1 MPSMSRS
8 LLSGLVNEKFHP
20 SLGVMVADYVLGGRR
35 YFGDDVAAKTA
46 ISYNERARAVTS
58 FYYQSAIDQA
68 AAKTSVRL
76 MPSTMLYSG
85 KSADGSHILRS
96 AQYLQKEL
104 PVRIAHRV
112 AGFRSL
118 PFIVGC
124 HPAILSVHELYIRAF
139 QMVTE
144 SAAVH
149 DMETEAR
156 FTRMLSELLDDHK
169 DVVTMLAEGF
179 RETRKH
185 IEDEKLIKNF
195 LDKTLTSRLGM
206 RLLGEH
212 HLALHEEKPNHI
224 GIIAINF
231 SPKTLIERKAEFTR
245 KMCEQKYGISP
256 EVKVSGH
263 LSALFSYIPQP
274 LDYILHEMLKN
285 ALRATVESHRGT
297 PSDRLPPITITIANN
312 DVDFVIRISDRGGGI
327 RHDILKRVWEYG
339 FTSAGNNDE
348 GAVNEGFFDALIEGP
363 TAAAMFGYGFGL
375 PACKAYI
382 EYLGGQLTLET
393 MQGIGTDVYIRL
405 RHIDG
410 KMESF
415 RI

>member
-1 MPSMSRS
+1 MCSVGKSFASSVVSRRRFAGP
-8 LLSGLVNEKFHP
+8 LFHGYHR
-20 SLGVMVADYVLGGRR
+20 L
-35 YFGDDVAAKTA
+35 FGDDLSAKTA
-46 ISYNERARAVTS
+46 VNSNERARAVTS

-68 AAKTSVRL
+68 ASKTSVRL
-76 MPSTMLYSG
+76 MPSTMMYSG
-85 KSADGSHILRS
+85 RSADGSHILRS
-96 AQYLQKEL
+96 AQYLHKEL

-112 AGFRSL
+112 AGFRGL

-144 SAAVH
+144 FSPVT
-149 DMETEAR
+149 DFEKEAR
-156 FTRMLSELLDDHK
+156 FTQMLSQLLDDHR
-169 DVVTMLAEGF
+169 DVVTLLAEGF

-185 IEDEKLIKNF
+185 IQNEQLIKSF

-206 RLLGEH
+206 RLLCEQ
-212 HLALHEEKPNHI
+212 HLALHEEKSNQV
-224 GIIAINF
+224 GIITINF
-231 SPKTLIERKAEFTR
+231 SPKILIERKAEFAK
-245 KMCEQKYGISP
+245 KMCLQKYGVTP
-256 EVKVSGH
+256 DVKVGGH

-274 LDYILHEMLKN
+274 LDYILHEILKN
-285 ALRATVESHRGT
+285 AMRATVEAHRGT
-297 PSDRLPPITITIANN
+297 PSDRLPSIGITIANN
-312 DVDFVIRISDRGGGI
+312 DVDFIIKISDRGGGI
-327 RHDILKRVWEYG
+327 RHELLQKVWDYG
-339 FTSAGNNDE
+339 FTSAMYE
-348 GAVNEGFFDALIEGP
+348 EPTENEGLFDAIIEGP
-363 TAAAMFGYGFGL
+363 EASAMFGYGFGL
-375 PACKAYI
+375 PACKAYV